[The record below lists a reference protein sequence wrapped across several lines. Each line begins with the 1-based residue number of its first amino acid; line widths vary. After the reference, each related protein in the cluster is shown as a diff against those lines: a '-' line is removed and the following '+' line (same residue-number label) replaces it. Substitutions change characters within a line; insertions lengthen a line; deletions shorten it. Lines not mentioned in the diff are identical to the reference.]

1 MSDPAGQSPS
11 ITTGS
16 SPSVRRKVLAG
27 KLFGLVCLA
36 AIGIGLVTLAILMS
50 DAIADGWRG
59 LKPSFFTSFPSR
71 IPEKAGI
78 RSALFGTLYM
88 IGLVIG
94 MVFPIGVGGAI
105 YLEEY
110 SRKNWFSRLVEVN
123 VQNLAAVPSIVY
135 GLLGLGLFVRGL
147 HLGQSILAGAM
158 TMSLLVLPIVVIAG
172 REAIRAV
179 PPSMREAAYGLGAS
193 KWQVTTRTVLP
204 AALPGIL
211 TGVILAISRA
221 IGEAAPLITIGALSY
236 VAFQPRSV
244 MDDFTVL
251 PIQIFNWISRPQ
263 AGFHS
268 AAASAIIV
276 LLAVTI
282 GFNALAVWLRGR
294 LRRKFGRQ

>member
-1 MSDPAGQSPS
+1 MNRPLDTPA

-16 SPSVRRKVLAG
+16 SPDVRRKVIVG
-27 KLFGLVCLA
+27 RLFGLLCLG
-36 AIGIGLVTLAILMS
+36 AICFGLFTLGILLA

-59 LKPSFFTSFPSR
+59 LKPSFFTNFPSR
-71 IPEKAGI
+71 IPENSGI

-88 IGLVIG
+88 IGLVIVI
-94 MVFPIGVGGAI
+94 VFPVGVGSAI

-110 SRKNWFSRLVEVN
+110 SKKNWFSRLIEVN

-135 GLLGLGLFVRGL
+135 GLLGLGIFVRAMR
-147 HLGQSILAGAM
+147 LGQSILAGAM

-179 PPSMREAAYGLGAS
+179 PQSIREAAYGLGAS
-193 KWQVTTRTVLP
+193 KWQVTTKAVLP

-236 VAFQPRSV
+236 VAFQPRSI

-251 PIQIFNWISRPQ
+251 PIQIFNWVSRPQ
-263 AGFHS
+263 PGFHS
-268 AAASAIIV
+268 MAASAIIV
-276 LLAVTI
+276 LVAVTI
-282 GFNALAVWLRGR
+282 GFNSLAVWLRGR
-294 LRRKFGRQ
+294 LRRRFGRH